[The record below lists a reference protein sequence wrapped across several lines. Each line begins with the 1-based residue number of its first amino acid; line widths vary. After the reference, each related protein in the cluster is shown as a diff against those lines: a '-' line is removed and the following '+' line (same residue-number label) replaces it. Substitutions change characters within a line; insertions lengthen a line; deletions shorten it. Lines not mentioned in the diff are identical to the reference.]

1 MSVAVYLETVILNSQ
16 LSVAVYPVTVILN
29 SQKYIAAYLET
40 VILNS
45 HLSVAVYPE
54 TVVLNSHLSV
64 AVYPET
70 VVLNSQLS
78 VAVYPESLCGPSSC
92 GRCLRG
98 ERVVWKRVLFRA
110 LFCPARLHRV
120 PVELPSDACV
130 LSTACCLSASRVG
143 RKGGGGAREQT
154 PDRG

>member
-40 VILNS
+40 VI
-45 HLSVAVYPE
+45 
-54 TVVLNSHLSV
+54 LNSHLSV